1 MVYNVSTNLILW
13 RQIMLTN
20 NKKSYFVKGIAV
32 LMAMLMVLSVCLTGC
47 GKKADEAIQKAE
59 NAQTSADEA
68 KTAADAVKALLADYL
83 KTADGAT
90 KAEVD
95 AKIEDAL
102 APYATTEA
110 LAAFV
115 KSADFDALVADLE
128 GYVTKAALEEALKG
142 YVTDAE
148 QAALEKKLTDLI
160 NANKGNIDKALNDLK
175 AVATDAEV
183 DAIKAALE
191 AKIAA
196 ADKAAADAA
205 AALKGY
211 VKNDDD
217 YARLVASV
225 QENTMKLMTLD
236 REHYSKVMETLTAE
250 LQAYVKAEDYELLAG
265 SVKTLGDNLWEL
277 QMNAKEQIANLTNEL
292 DLVEARVQALD
303 AALTELHMNVKNEL
317 TNYVKVDTFELL
329 AARVEAIALN
339 TEDLRVAIRGE
350 LVNYAT
356 KLEVEA
362 LDGRLDKLEE
372 VVRAIL
378 NAFYSE
384 EEVDTLAGSAFED
397 LLDMPAETITTLIKD
412 KMSLTEWNKT
422 TPVVIETIEEIQ
434 DLLSHI
440 YGDDRNGDGEK
451 DLADAYTST
460 AKAEINKHLEPLNLV
475 LFDKAGNV
483 TPYNRNAKQLEYTI
497 LRVATLAEL
506 QALKDAIADANA
518 VMNFDDELNKLYADY
533 LFTIGD
539 THTATTPKDL
549 TVQTVTIDHKG
560 QINTYVDKYDEL
572 IVKYIDD
579 GAFKNTIYAAN
590 YGDQA
595 TMYVWQHP
603 TSGKLIVSAKN
614 GSTAANTYKTTE
626 SGKEVVWTLVDRTI
640 LVAAEGATWKAK
652 DAYGL
657 YYLPAD
663 ITEYDWT
670 NGVTTMAKIA
680 GNYGSKQDL
689 EVAATY
695 KDAEATYKALN
706 EQIYDA
712 QDLIN
717 AANNAMAAFLAS
729 PVKAYGSVKVNGQ
742 DDALVDNATITDAQY
757 LEALTVGMCT
767 PVLGDP
773 AYASYLLNEVAA
785 AMSAALARNTCK
797 DSDDAARA
805 HTAGVKAAITK
816 YDLYFRMYDKAWGLA
831 FELYRNYA
839 KQMLN
844 TILYDYISVVDYT
857 KVATLPAQN
866 DATLED
872 PTAFIGGYEFKDQ
885 LTPGFLNGFLNG
897 TAFGG
902 WSSYT
907 TGNYAAIEVEKDF
920 TDSALKNYY
929 GALNGLAQTDKD
941 THIVADPAA
950 TIKEYNEELRLYL
963 TSAVQN
969 VFTELRKGDLMD
981 TAQAKYNTNIAGIFN
996 ELLTEAVANLDEVY
1010 NRFLFEDYKADKINE
1025 TYAYATDRAN
1035 FYSGTGDYALIE
1047 EMEEYLTGYS
1057 VTAAAQG
1064 TTSATKLFPAENLA
1078 DASLTTELAALTVN
1092 KFDKIDGVSKVA
1104 LTATNAMAQVV
1115 TIVTGYELKVENMAI
1130 KDNFQSYLDVAT
1142 TNVARVYL
1150 NYSYISTLSYDMINQ
1165 LVADRN
1171 YADTAITIQ
1180 KFQNE
1185 MGLIKLDDYKTEY
1198 TKLLTLIAHEDQKAH
1213 YEYLTGKTW
1222 AQGEAAI
1229 KSTETHTYL
1238 TGINNVVKP
1247 VNALGL
1253 GAYGFV
1259 GTAVVSFDR
1268 TVNVNTKYIAGYNAN
1283 GTAII
1288 ENLYN

>member
-1 MVYNVSTNLILW
+1 
-13 RQIMLTN
+13 MLTN
-20 NKKSYFVKGIAV
+20 NKKSYFVKGIAM

-59 NAQTSADEA
+59 AAQGTADEA
-68 KTAADAVKALLADYL
+68 KSAADAVKALLADYL
-83 KTADGAT
+83 KTADAVT
-90 KAEVD
+90 IAAVNAEID
-95 AKIEDAL
+95 KAL

-110 LAAFV
+110 LAAYV
-115 KSADFDALVADLE
+115 KSDKFDELVATLE
-128 GYVTKAALEEALKG
+128 GYVTKAALEETLKG

-183 DAIKAALE
+183 DAIKKALE
-191 AKIAA
+191 DKIAA
-196 ADKAAADAA
+196 ANKAAADAA
-205 AALKGY
+205 EAMKGY

-236 REHYSKVMETLTAE
+236 REHYGMVIETLTAE

-277 QMNAKEQIANLTNEL
+277 QMNVKEQIANLTNEL
-292 DLVEARVQALD
+292 GLVEARVQALD
-303 AALTELHMNVKNEL
+303 AALTELHMNVRNEL
-317 TNYVKVDTFELL
+317 TNYVKVDAFELL
-329 AARVEAIALN
+329 TARVEAIAQN
-339 TEDLRVAIRGE
+339 SIDMGKEIQGA

-356 KLEVEA
+356 KVEVEA
-362 LDGRLDKLEE
+362 LGGRLDKLEE

-378 NAFYSE
+378 DAFYTK
-384 EEVDTLAGSAFED
+384 EEVETLEGSAFED
-397 LLDMPAETITTLIKD
+397 LLDMPAATITTMIKD

-440 YGDDRNGDGEK
+440 YNDAQTGLR
-451 DLADAYTST
+451 DAYTST

-475 LFDKAGNV
+475 IFDKAGNV

-506 QALKDAIADANA
+506 EALKDAIADANA
-518 VMNFDDELNKLYADY
+518 VMNFNDELNKLYADY
-533 LFTIGD
+533 LFSIGD
-539 THTATTPKDL
+539 THVATDPKDL

-572 IVKYIDD
+572 IIKYIDD
-579 GAFKNTIYAAN
+579 GAFKNTIYATT
-590 YGDQA
+590 YGTQA

-603 TSGKLIVSAKN
+603 TTGALIVSAKD
-614 GSTAANTYKTTE
+614 GSSAANTYKTTE
-626 SGKEVVWTLVDRTI
+626 SGKEVVWTKVDRTI
-640 LVAAEGATWKAK
+640 LVAAEGATWKVK

-663 ITEYDWT
+663 IAEYDWT
-670 NGVTTMAKIA
+670 NGVTTMAQIK
-680 GNYGSKQDL
+680 GNYGSNKDL

-717 AANNAMAAFLAS
+717 AANAAMSAFLAS
-729 PVKAYGSVKVNGQ
+729 PVKAYGTVKDNGQ
-742 DDALVDNATITDAQY
+742 DVNLSSLTTVSDAQY

-767 PVLGDP
+767 PVQGDP
-773 AYASYLLNEVAA
+773 AYASYLLNQVAT

-797 DSDDAARA
+797 DTDDAARA

-816 YDLYFRMYDKAWGLA
+816 YDLYFDMYDKAWGLA

-844 TILYDYISVVDYT
+844 TILYDYISVIDYT
-857 KVATLPAQN
+857 KDDVNVVLPGQN
-866 DATLED
+866 DTALTD
-872 PTAFIGGYEFKDQ
+872 PAAFIAGYEFKAQ
-885 LTPGFLNGFLNG
+885 LTDGFLNGFLNG
-897 TAFGG
+897 TAFAG
-902 WSSYT
+902 WKSYT
-907 TGNYAAIEVEKDF
+907 TGSYSAIEVKKDF
-920 TDSALKNYY
+920 TNTALVNYY
-929 GALNGLAQTDKD
+929 GALNGLAQTDAT
-941 THIVADPAA
+941 THVVADPAA

-963 TSAVQN
+963 TSSVQN
-969 VFTELRKGDLMD
+969 VFTELRKGDLME
-981 TAQAKYNTNIAGIFN
+981 TAKAKYNTNIAGIFN

-1025 TYAYATDRAN
+1025 TYAYATEIAN
-1035 FYSGTGDYALIE
+1035 FYSGAGDTALIE
-1047 EMEEYLTGYS
+1047 AMEHYLTGYS
-1057 VTAAAQG
+1057 VTAATAPAADV
-1064 TTSATKLFPAENLA
+1064 TTNKLFPAEASLVN
-1078 DASLTTELAALTVN
+1078 ASLTTELAGLTVN
-1092 KFDKIDGVSKVA
+1092 KFDKINGVDKVA
-1104 LTATNAMAQVV
+1104 LTATKAMDEVV

-1142 TNVARVYL
+1142 TNVARAYL
-1150 NYSYISTLSYDMINQ
+1150 NYMAIPTLTYDMINL

-1171 YADTAITIQ
+1171 SADTAITIQ

-1185 MGLIKLDDYKTEY
+1185 MGLIALDNYKTEY
-1198 TKLLTLIAHEDQKAH
+1198 TKLLNLIAGEAQKDH

-1229 KSTETHTYL
+1229 KSTETHSYL

-1247 VNALGL
+1247 VDALGL

-1259 GTAVVSFDR
+1259 GTSIVSFDR
-1268 TVNVNTKYIAGYNAN
+1268 TVNVNTKYTE
-1283 GTAII
+1283 GTAPNIVI
-1288 ENLYN
+1288 KNLYE

>member
-1 MVYNVSTNLILW
+1 
-13 RQIMLTN
+13 MLTN

-95 AKIEDAL
+95 AKIEAAL

-115 KSADFDALVADLE
+115 KSTDFDALVADLE

-205 AALKGY
+205 AALQGC

-217 YARLVASV
+217 YARLVSSV
-225 QENTMKLMTLD
+225 QENTMKLMTLN
-236 REHYSKVMETLTAE
+236 REHYGMVMETLTAE
-250 LQAYVKAEDYELLAG
+250 LAAYVKAEDYELLVG
-265 SVKTLGDNLWEL
+265 SVRTLGDNLWEL

-303 AALTELHMNVKNEL
+303 FALTELHMNVKNEL

-350 LVNYAT
+350 LANYAT
-356 KLEVEA
+356 KVEVEA

-372 VVRAIL
+372 VIRAIL
-378 NAFYSE
+378 DAFYDK
-384 EEVDTLAGSAFED
+384 EEVETLAGSAFED

-440 YGDDRNGDGEK
+440 YNDAQTGLR
-451 DLADAYTST
+451 DAYTNA

-475 LFDKAGNV
+475 IFDKAGNV
-483 TPYNRNAKQLEYTI
+483 TPYNANAKQLEYTI

-572 IVKYIDD
+572 IVKYIND
-579 GAFKNTIYAAN
+579 GAFNNTIYAAT

-595 TMYVWQHP
+595 TMNVFTDGTAYVV
-603 TSGKLIVSAKN
+603 T
-614 GSTAANTYKTTE
+614 TATKAYKVGDVE
-626 SGKEVVWTLVDRTI
+626 WTDTGINTI
-640 LVAAEGATWKAK
+640 LVGADKSTWKAK

-657 YYLPAD
+657 YYLPTD
-663 ITEYDWT
+663 IDLYDWA
-670 NGVTTMAKIA
+670 NGATTMAKID

-717 AANNAMAAFLAS
+717 AANTAMDAFLAS

-742 DDALVDNATITDAQY
+742 DDALVDNTTITDAQY

-767 PVLGDP
+767 PVQGDP

-797 DSDDAARA
+797 DSDDAART

-816 YDLYFRMYDKAWGLA
+816 YNLYFNMYDKAWGLA

-866 DATLED
+866 DIALED
-872 PTAFIGGYEFKDQ
+872 PTTFIGGYEFKDQ
-885 LTPGFLNGFLNG
+885 LTDGFLNGFLNG
-897 TAFGG
+897 TAFAG
-902 WSSYT
+902 WKSYT
-907 TGNYAAIEVEKDF
+907 TGSYAAIEVTKDF
-920 TDSALKNYY
+920 TNTALANYY

-981 TAQAKYNTNIAGIFN
+981 TAKAKYNTNIAGIFN

-1025 TYAYATDRAN
+1025 TYAYATEMAD
-1035 FYSGTGDYALIE
+1035 FYSGAGDYALIE

-1064 TTSATKLFPAENLA
+1064 TTSATKLFPAENLV

-1142 TNVARVYL
+1142 MNVARVYL

-1171 YADTAITIQ
+1171 SADTAITIQ

-1198 TKLLTLIAHEDQKAH
+1198 TKLLNLIAHEDQKAH

-1238 TGINNVVKP
+1238 TGINNVITP
-1247 VNALGL
+1247 VDALGL

-1268 TVNVNTKYIAGYNAN
+1268 TVNVNTKYIDSYDAN
-1283 GTAII
+1283 GNPVIKD
-1288 ENLYN
+1288 LYN

>member
-1 MVYNVSTNLILW
+1 
-13 RQIMLTN
+13 MLTN
-20 NKKSYFVKGIAV
+20 NKKSYFVKGIAM

-59 NAQTSADEA
+59 AAQGTADEA

-102 APYATTEA
+102 APYATTDA

-115 KSADFDALVADLE
+115 KSEDFDKLVKDLE
-128 GYVTKAALEEALKG
+128 GYVTKAALEETLKG

-183 DAIKAALE
+183 DAIKKALE
-191 AKIAA
+191 DKIAA

-205 AALKGY
+205 EAMKGY

-236 REHYSKVMETLTAE
+236 REHYGMVIETLTAE

-277 QMNAKEQIANLTNEL
+277 QMNVKEQIANLTNEL
-292 DLVEARVQALD
+292 GLVEARVQALD
-303 AALTELHMNVKNEL
+303 AALTELHMNVRNEL
-317 TNYVKVDTFELL
+317 TNYVKVDAFELL
-329 AARVEAIALN
+329 TARVEAIAQN
-339 TEDLRVAIRGE
+339 SIDMGKEIQGA

-356 KLEVEA
+356 KVEVEA

-378 NAFYSE
+378 DAFYTK
-384 EEVDTLAGSAFED
+384 EEVETLEGSAFED
-397 LLDMPAETITTLIKD
+397 LLDMPAATITTMIKD

-440 YGDDRNGDGEK
+440 YNDAQTGLR
-451 DLADAYTST
+451 DAYTST

-475 LFDKAGNV
+475 IFDKAGNV
-483 TPYNRNAKQLEYTI
+483 TPYNKNAKQLEYTI

-506 QALKDAIADANA
+506 EALKDAIADANA
-518 VMNFDDELNKLYADY
+518 VMNFNDELNKLYADY
-533 LFTIGD
+533 LFSIGD
-539 THTATTPKDL
+539 THVATDPKDL

-572 IVKYIDD
+572 IIKYIDD
-579 GAFKNTIYAAN
+579 GAFKNTIYATTYAT
-590 YGDQA
+590 QA

-603 TSGKLIVSAKN
+603 TTGALIVSAKD
-614 GSTAANTYKTTE
+614 GSSAANTYKTTE
-626 SGKEVVWTLVDRTI
+626 SGKEVVWTKVDRTI

-670 NGVTTMAKIA
+670 NGVTTLAQIN
-680 GNYGSKQDL
+680 GNYGSNKDL

-717 AANNAMAAFLAS
+717 AANAAMSAFLAS
-729 PVKAYGSVKVNGQ
+729 PVKAYGTVKDNGQ
-742 DDALVDNATITDAQY
+742 DVNLSSLTTVSDAQY

-767 PVLGDP
+767 PVQGDP
-773 AYASYLLNEVAA
+773 AYASYLLNEVAT

-797 DSDDAARA
+797 DTDDAARA

-816 YDLYFRMYDKAWGLA
+816 YDLYFDMYDKAWGLA

-866 DATLED
+866 DTALED
-872 PTAFIGGYEFKDQ
+872 PTAFIAGYEFKAQ
-885 LTPGFLNGFLNG
+885 LTDGFLNGFLNG
-897 TAFGG
+897 TAFAG
-902 WSSYT
+902 WKSYT
-907 TGNYAAIEVEKDF
+907 TGSYAAIEVKKDF
-920 TDSALKNYY
+920 TNTALVNYY
-929 GALNGLAQTDKD
+929 GTLNGLAQTDAT
-941 THIVADPAA
+941 THVVADPAA

-963 TSAVQN
+963 TSSVQN
-969 VFTELRKGDLMD
+969 VFTELRKGDLME
-981 TAQAKYNTNIAGIFN
+981 TAKAKYNTNIAGIFN
-996 ELLTEAVANLDEVY
+996 ELLAEAVANLDEVY

-1025 TYAYATDRAN
+1025 TYAYATEIAN
-1035 FYSGTGDYALIE
+1035 FYSGAGDTALIE
-1047 EMEEYLTGYS
+1047 AMEHYLTGYS
-1057 VTAAAQG
+1057 VTAATAPAADV
-1064 TTSATKLFPAENLA
+1064 TTNKLFPAEASLVN
-1078 DASLTTELAALTVN
+1078 ASLTTELAGLTVN
-1092 KFDKIDGVSKVA
+1092 KFDKINGVDKVA

-1142 TNVARVYL
+1142 TNVARAYL
-1150 NYSYISTLSYDMINQ
+1150 NYMAIPTLTYDMINL

-1171 YADTAITIQ
+1171 SADTAITIQ

-1185 MGLIKLDDYKTEY
+1185 MGLIALDNYKDEY
-1198 TKLLTLIAHEDQKAH
+1198 TKLLNLIAGEAQKDH

-1229 KSTETHTYL
+1229 KSTETHSYL

-1247 VNALGL
+1247 VDALGL

-1259 GTAVVSFDR
+1259 GTSIVSFDR
-1268 TVNVNTKYIAGYNAN
+1268 TVNVNTKYTE
-1283 GTAII
+1283 GTAPNIVI
-1288 ENLYN
+1288 KNLYE

>member
-1 MVYNVSTNLILW
+1 
-13 RQIMLTN
+13 MLTN
-20 NKKSYFVKGIAV
+20 NKKSYFVKGIAM

-59 NAQTSADEA
+59 AAQGTADEA

-95 AKIEDAL
+95 AKIEAAL

-115 KSADFDALVADLE
+115 KSADFDKLVKDLE

-148 QAALEKKLTDLI
+148 QAALETKLTNLI

-183 DAIKAALE
+183 AAIKKALE
-191 AKIAA
+191 DKIAA

-236 REHYSKVMETLTAE
+236 REHYSMVMETLTAE

-329 AARVEAIALN
+329 TARVEAIALN

-356 KLEVEA
+356 KVEVEA

-378 NAFYSE
+378 DAFYTK
-384 EEVDTLAGSAFED
+384 EEVETLAGSAFED
-397 LLDMPAETITTLIKD
+397 LLDMDAATITTMIKD

-422 TPVVIETIEEIQ
+422 TPVVIETIDNIQ
-434 DLLSHI
+434 TLLSKI
-440 YGDDRNGDGEK
+440 YNDTQTGLR
-451 DLADAYTST
+451 DAYTDA
-460 AKAEINKHLEPLNLV
+460 AKAEINKHLAPLNIV
-475 LFDKAGNV
+475 MFDDAGSV
-483 TPYNRNAKQLEYTI
+483 TAYNKNAKHLEYTI

-506 QALKDAIADANA
+506 EELKNAIAKANA
-518 VMNFDDELNKLYADY
+518 VKNFKEELADLYNNE
-533 LFTIGD
+533 LFAIGD
-539 THTATTPKDL
+539 THTADSKK
-549 TVQTVTIDHKG
+549 TVQTVTIDHKAD
-560 QINTYVDKYDEL
+560 INDFVDKYDDL
-572 IVKYIDD
+572 IMKYIND
-579 GAFKNTIYAAN
+579 GAYDGTIYEAT
-590 YGDQA
+590 YGTQA
-595 TMYVWQHP
+595 TMYVWKHP
-603 TSGKLIVSAKN
+603 TTGKLVVSAKN
-614 GSTAANTYKTTE
+614 GSTDANTYKTTE
-626 SGKEVVWTLVDRTI
+626 SGKTVVWTKVDRTI
-640 LVAAEGATWKAK
+640 LVAAEGATWKVK
-652 DAYGL
+652 DVYGL
-657 YYLPAD
+657 YYLPTD
-663 ITEYDWT
+663 IDEFDWA
-670 NGVTTMAKIA
+670 NGTVVTDKIT
-680 GNYGSKQDL
+680 GNYGNLDL
-689 EVAATY
+689 NVAQTY
-695 KDAEATYKALN
+695 KDAEDTYKALN
-706 EQIYDA
+706 QQIKDA
-712 QDLIN
+712 QDLIWT
-717 AANNAMAAFLAS
+717 ANDVMAQFLS
-729 PVKAYGSVKVNGQ
+729 GSVKAFGIIK
-742 DDALVDNATITDAQY
+742 VDGEDVVLTDPSIKTITDAQY

-767 PVLGDP
+767 PVAGDTN
-773 AYASYLLNEVAA
+773 AYHSYLLNEVYA
-785 AMSAALARNTCK
+785 AMSAALGRNTCK
-797 DSDDAARA
+797 NSDDAARN

-816 YDLYFRMYDKAWGLA
+816 YDLYFDMYDKAWGLA

-857 KVATLPAQN
+857 KVATLPTQN
-866 DATLED
+866 ATALED
-872 PTAFIGGYEFKDQ
+872 PATFISGYEFQAQ
-885 LTPGFLNGFLNG
+885 LTDGFLKGFLNG
-897 TAFGG
+897 TAFAG
-902 WSSYT
+902 WKSYNT
-907 TGNYAAIEVEKDF
+907 TGYAAIEVKKDF
-920 TDSALKNYY
+920 TNTALVNYY
-929 GALNGLAQTDKD
+929 GALNGLAQTDAT

-963 TSAVQN
+963 TSSVQN
-969 VFTELRKGDLMD
+969 VFTELRKTDLME
-981 TAQAKYNTNIAGIFN
+981 TAKAKYNNEIAGIFN
-996 ELLTEAVANLDEVY
+996 ELLAEAVANLDEVY
-1010 NRFLFEDYKADKINE
+1010 NRFLFEDFKADKINE
-1025 TYAYATDRAN
+1025 TYAYATEIAN
-1035 FYSGTGDYALIE
+1035 FYSGAGDTALIE
-1047 EMEEYLTGYS
+1047 AMEHYLTGYS
-1057 VTAAAQG
+1057 VTAATAPAADV
-1064 TTSATKLFPAENLA
+1064 TTNKLFPAEASLVN
-1078 DASLTTELAALTVN
+1078 ASLTTELAALTVN
-1092 KFDKIDGVSKVA
+1092 KFDKINGVDKVA

-1115 TIVTGYELKVENMAI
+1115 TIVTGYKLKVENMAI

-1142 TNVARVYL
+1142 TNVARAYL
-1150 NYSYISTLSYDMINQ
+1150 NYMAIPSLTYDMINL

-1171 YADTAITIQ
+1171 SADTAITIQ

-1185 MGLIKLDDYKTEY
+1185 MGLIALDNYKAEY
-1198 TKLLTLIAHEDQKAH
+1198 TKLLTLIAGEAQKTH

-1222 AQGEAAI
+1222 AQAMAAI
-1229 KSTETHTYL
+1229 KSTETHDYL
-1238 TGINNVVKP
+1238 PGINYVVKP
-1247 VNALGL
+1247 VDALGM
-1253 GAYGFV
+1253 GTAYGFV
-1259 GTAVVSFDR
+1259 GTSIVSFDR
-1268 TVNVNTKYIAGYNAN
+1268 TVNVNTKYKATVN
-1283 GTAII
+1283 GKIVI
-1288 ENLYN
+1288 FNLYE

>member
-1 MVYNVSTNLILW
+1 
-13 RQIMLTN
+13 MLTN
-20 NKKSYFVKGIAV
+20 NKKSYFVKGIAM

-59 NAQTSADEA
+59 AAQGTADEA

-90 KAEVD
+90 KAEVN
-95 AKIEDAL
+95 ATIEAAL

-115 KSADFDALVADLE
+115 KSADFDKLVKDLE

-148 QAALEKKLTDLI
+148 QAALETKLTNLI

-183 DAIKAALE
+183 AAIKKALE
-191 AKIAA
+191 DKIAA

-236 REHYSKVMETLTAE
+236 REHYSMVMETLTAE

-329 AARVEAIALN
+329 TARVEAIALN

-356 KLEVEA
+356 KVEVEA

-378 NAFYSE
+378 DAFYTK
-384 EEVDTLAGSAFED
+384 EEVETLAGSAFED
-397 LLDMPAETITTLIKD
+397 LLDMDAATITTMIKD

-422 TPVVIETIEEIQ
+422 TPVVIETIDNIQ
-434 DLLSHI
+434 TLLSKI
-440 YGDDRNGDGEK
+440 YNDTQTGLR
-451 DLADAYTST
+451 DAYTDA
-460 AKAEINKHLEPLNLV
+460 AKAEINKHLAPLNIV
-475 LFDKAGNV
+475 MFDAAGSV
-483 TPYNRNAKQLEYTI
+483 TAYNKNAKHLEYTI

-506 QALKDAIADANA
+506 EELKNAIAKANA
-518 VMNFDDELNKLYADY
+518 VKNFKEELADLYNNE
-533 LFTIGD
+533 LFAIGD
-539 THTATTPKDL
+539 THTADSKK
-549 TVQTVTIDHKG
+549 TVQTVTIDHKAD
-560 QINTYVDKYDEL
+560 INDFVDKYDDL
-572 IVKYIDD
+572 IMKYIND
-579 GAFKNTIYAAN
+579 GAYDDTIYEAT
-590 YGDQA
+590 YGTQA
-595 TMYVWQHP
+595 TMYVWKHP
-603 TSGKLIVSAKN
+603 TTGALIVSAKE
-614 GSTAANTYKTTE
+614 GSSAANTYKTTE
-626 SGKEVVWTLVDRTI
+626 SGKEVVWTKVDRTI

-657 YYLPAD
+657 YYLPTD
-663 ITEYDWT
+663 IVEYNWAA
-670 NGVTTMAKIA
+670 GSVVTDKIT
-680 GNYGSKQDL
+680 GNYGSQNL
-689 EVAATY
+689 NVAETY
-695 KDAEATYKALN
+695 KDAEDTYKALN
-706 EQIYDA
+706 QQIKDA

-717 AANNAMAAFLAS
+717 TANDVMAKFLS
-729 PVKAYGSVKVNGQ
+729 GSVKKYGSVKVNGQ
-742 DDALVDNATITDAQY
+742 DDALVDNTTVSDAQY

-767 PVLGDP
+767 EVQGDTNV
-773 AYASYLLNEVAA
+773 YDGRLLNEVYA
-785 AMSAALARNTCK
+785 AMSAALGRNTCK
-797 DSDDAARA
+797 NSDDAARN

-816 YDLYFRMYDKAWGLA
+816 YDLYFQMYDKAWGLA

-857 KVATLPAQN
+857 KVATLPTQN
-866 DATLED
+866 ATALED
-872 PTAFIGGYEFKDQ
+872 PTTFIGGYEFQAQ
-885 LTPGFLNGFLNG
+885 LTNGFLNGFLNG
-897 TAFGG
+897 TAFAG
-902 WSSYT
+902 WKSYT
-907 TGNYAAIEVEKDF
+907 TGSYAAIEVKKDF
-920 TDSALKNYY
+920 TNTALVNYY
-929 GALNGLAQTDKD
+929 GALNGLAQTDAT

-963 TSAVQN
+963 TSSVQN
-969 VFTELRKGDLMD
+969 VFTELRKDDLME
-981 TAQAKYNTNIAGIFN
+981 TAKAKYNTNIAGIFN
-996 ELLTEAVANLDEVY
+996 ELLAEAVANLDEVY
-1010 NRFLFEDYKADKINE
+1010 NRFLFEDFKADKINE
-1025 TYAYATDRAN
+1025 TYAYATEIAN
-1035 FYSGTGDYALIE
+1035 FYSGAGDTALIE
-1047 EMEEYLTGYS
+1047 AMEHYLTGYS
-1057 VTAAAQG
+1057 VTAATAPAAG
-1064 TTSATKLFPAENLA
+1064 VTTNKLFPAEASLVN
-1078 DASLTTELAALTVN
+1078 ASLTTELAALTVN
-1092 KFDKIDGVSKVA
+1092 KFDKINGVDKVA

-1142 TNVARVYL
+1142 TNVARAYL
-1150 NYSYISTLSYDMINQ
+1150 NYMAIPSLTYDMINL

-1171 YADTAITIQ
+1171 SADTAITIQ

-1185 MGLIKLDDYKTEY
+1185 MGLIALDNYKAEY
-1198 TKLLTLIAHEDQKAH
+1198 TKLLTLIAGEAQKAH

-1229 KSTETHTYL
+1229 KSTETHSYL
-1238 TGINNVVKP
+1238 SGINNVVKP
-1247 VNALGL
+1247 VDALGL

-1259 GTAVVSFDR
+1259 GTSIVSFDR
-1268 TVNVNTKYIAGYNAN
+1268 TVNVNTKYTE
-1283 GTAII
+1283 GTAPNIVI
-1288 ENLYN
+1288 KNLYE

>member
-1 MVYNVSTNLILW
+1 
-13 RQIMLTN
+13 MLTN
-20 NKKSYFVKGIAV
+20 NKKSYFVKGIAM

-59 NAQTSADEA
+59 AAQGTADEA
-68 KTAADAVKALLADYL
+68 KSAADAVKALLADYL
-83 KTADGAT
+83 KTADAVT
-90 KAEVD
+90 IAAVNAEID
-95 AKIEDAL
+95 KAL

-110 LAAFV
+110 LAAYV
-115 KSADFDALVADLE
+115 KSDKFDELVATLE
-128 GYVTKAALEEALKG
+128 GYVTKAALEETLKG

-183 DAIKAALE
+183 DAIKKALE
-191 AKIAA
+191 DKIAA
-196 ADKAAADAA
+196 ANKAAADAA
-205 AALKGY
+205 EAMKGY

-236 REHYSKVMETLTAE
+236 REHYGMVIETLTAE

-277 QMNAKEQIANLTNEL
+277 QMNVKEQIANLTNEL
-292 DLVEARVQALD
+292 GLVEARVQALD
-303 AALTELHMNVKNEL
+303 AALTELHMNVRNEL
-317 TNYVKVDTFELL
+317 TNYVKVDAFELL
-329 AARVEAIALN
+329 TARVEAIAQN
-339 TEDLRVAIRGE
+339 SIDMGKEIQGA

-356 KLEVEA
+356 KVEVEA
-362 LDGRLDKLEE
+362 LGGRLDKLEE

-378 NAFYSE
+378 DAFYTK
-384 EEVDTLAGSAFED
+384 EEVETLEDSAFED
-397 LLDMPAETITTLIKD
+397 LLDMPAATITTMIKD

-440 YGDDRNGDGEK
+440 YNDAQTGLR
-451 DLADAYTST
+451 DAYTST

-475 LFDKAGNV
+475 IFDKAGNV

-506 QALKDAIADANA
+506 EALKDAIADANA
-518 VMNFDDELNKLYADY
+518 VMNFNDELNKLYADY
-533 LFTIGD
+533 LFSIGD
-539 THTATTPKDL
+539 THVATDPKDL

-572 IVKYIDD
+572 IIKYIDD
-579 GAFKNTIYAAN
+579 GAFKNTIYATTYAT
-590 YGDQA
+590 QA

-603 TSGKLIVSAKN
+603 TTGALIVSAKD
-614 GSTAANTYKTTE
+614 GSSAANTYKTTE
-626 SGKEVVWTLVDRTI
+626 SGKEVVWTKVDRTI

-670 NGVTTMAKIA
+670 NGVTTMAQIN
-680 GNYGSKQDL
+680 GNYGSNKDL

-712 QDLIN
+712 QDLVDE
-717 AANNAMAAFLAS
+717 ANDAMAAFLAS
-729 PVKAYGSVKVNGQ
+729 PVKAYGSIKVNGQ
-742 DDALVDNATITDAQY
+742 DDALVDNANITDAQY

-767 PVLGDP
+767 PVQGDP
-773 AYASYLLNEVAA
+773 AYASYLLNQVAT

-797 DSDDAARA
+797 DTDDAARA

-816 YDLYFRMYDKAWGLA
+816 YDLYFDMYDKAWGLA

-844 TILYDYISVVDYT
+844 TILYDYISVIDYT
-857 KVATLPAQN
+857 KDDVNVVLPGQN
-866 DATLED
+866 DTALTD
-872 PTAFIGGYEFKDQ
+872 PAAFIAGYEFKAQ

-897 TAFGG
+897 TAFAG
-902 WSSYT
+902 WKSYT
-907 TGNYAAIEVEKDF
+907 TGSYAAIEVKKDF
-920 TDSALKNYY
+920 TNTALVNYY
-929 GALNGLAQTDKD
+929 GALNGLAQTDAT
-941 THIVADPAA
+941 THVVADPAA

-963 TSAVQN
+963 TSSVQN
-969 VFTELRKGDLMD
+969 VFTELRKGDLME
-981 TAQAKYNTNIAGIFN
+981 TAKAKYNTNIAGIFN

-1025 TYAYATDRAN
+1025 TYAYATEIAD
-1035 FYSGTGDYALIE
+1035 FYSGAGDTALIE
-1047 EMEEYLTGYS
+1047 AMEHYLTGYS
-1057 VTAAAQG
+1057 VTAATAPAADV
-1064 TTSATKLFPAENLA
+1064 TTNKLFPAEASLVN
-1078 DASLTTELAALTVN
+1078 ASLTTELAGLTVN
-1092 KFDKIDGVSKVA
+1092 KFDKINGVDKVA

-1142 TNVARVYL
+1142 TNVARAYL
-1150 NYSYISTLSYDMINQ
+1150 NYMAIPTLTYDMINL

-1171 YADTAITIQ
+1171 SADTAITIQ

-1185 MGLIKLDDYKTEY
+1185 MGLIALDNYKTEY
-1198 TKLLTLIAHEDQKAH
+1198 TKLLNLIAGEAQKDH

-1229 KSTETHTYL
+1229 KSTETHSYL

-1247 VNALGL
+1247 VDALGL

-1259 GTAVVSFDR
+1259 GTSIVSFDR
-1268 TVNVNTKYIAGYNAN
+1268 TVNVNTKYTE
-1283 GTAII
+1283 GTAPNIVI
-1288 ENLYN
+1288 KNLYE